1 MILAIDTSTRY
12 GGVALWRDDRPV
24 ATHCWYSQRNHTAEL
39 MPAIQSLMIST
50 PLSPPLA
57 RGDVLADAGSGENGT
72 KGAVSGELEGL
83 KAVAVALGPG
93 GFSAVRVGISAAKGL
108 ALPLNIPVV
117 GVGTLEIEAYPYADT
132 GLPIRPVMDAGRE
145 EVATG
150 LFQNVR
156 GTWTRLEEER
166 ICTPEEMVE
175 AVSKQTIICGEG
187 AAHRAEYLRQAM
199 GAAGIVIGS
208 FTVATR
214 LWALGVLA
222 RQELEQGAINPAD
235 SLSGLIPMYLRSPSI
250 GATKKPQRVGQ

>member
-12 GGVALWRDDRPV
+12 GGVALWREDKPV

-39 MPAIQSLMIST
+39 MPAISSLLAGT
-50 PLSPPLA
+50 PLFHPLPK
-57 RGDVLADAGSGENGT
+57 GDVLGDVRSGENG
-72 KGAVSGELEGL
+72 AERASSRAMEGL
-83 KAVAVALGPG
+83 MAVVVALGPG
-93 GFSAVRVGISAAKGL
+93 GFSAVRVGISAAKGI

-117 GVGTLEIEAYPYADT
+117 GVGTLEMEAYPYSDT
-132 GLPIRPVMDAGRE
+132 GLPIRPVVDAGRE

-150 LFQNVR
+150 LFQNVEGR
-156 GTWTRLEEER
+156 WTKLEEER
-166 ICTPEEMVE
+166 ICTPEEL
-175 AVSKQTIICGEG
+175 VSTVSEQTIICGEG
-187 AAHRAEYLRQAM
+187 AAHRAEYLRQET

-222 RQELEQGAINPAD
+222 RQNLERGPISPAD

-250 GATKKPQRVGQ
+250 GAPKKPQRVGQ